1 MAGLGP
7 SFGRGAMTNHW
18 IDYRNADVIL
28 VLGSN
33 TCENHPVSTTWID
46 EAMEKG
52 GKLIVVDPRFT
63 RTASKANIY
72 APLRPGTDIAFLGGL
87 INYVLQNKLYHE
99 EYLMNYSNVSF
110 LVKPEY
116 SFKDGIFSGYDKEK
130 RKYDMA
136 TWGYQMSPPG
146 PDGKTTPLQDKTLK
160 DPNCVYQILKKH
172 YARYTPDMVSKVC
185 GMPKESFLEIA
196 KVYATTGKPG
206 KAGTVLYAMGITQHS
221 NGSQNVR
228 AISELQILLGNMGIA
243 GGGVN
248 AQRGEANVQG
258 STDYALLFHLVP
270 GYMASPDKVLHPIL
284 SDYLT
289 KETPK
294 SGYWVNKPKFFVS
307 LLKAWWGENATKE
320 NNFCYDYLPKKSA
333 NYSWIALFEA
343 MYAGKIKG
351 LSCWGEN
358 PAVSGPNSN
367 LEVKALGNLDWLVV
381 SDLFETETA
390 SFWKRPGVNP
400 AEIKTEVFLLPACGS
415 YEKEGSITNSGRW
428 AQWRWKACPA
438 VGESKSDL
446 EMMNELFEEI
456 RALYKKDAKAV
467 FPEPIVKLNWDY
479 GKGEPNQDKIVKEIN
494 GYTIADGKPVA
505 NFTKL
510 ADDGSTMCGNWIY
523 SGIYPEDGKNLLK
536 RRIREK
542 EGIGLNSEWA
552 FAWPVNRRIIYNRC
566 SANPAGQPYNKDKW
580 LVRWNDTEKKW
591 ETRDVPDF
599 GWKDAKTGEMIPPE
613 KSAANP
619 YIMQPEGKARLFTP
633 VGMADG
639 PMAEHYEPYESP
651 VKNLLSGTQNDPAV
665 KIWAADL
672 DKLAPVASPEYPI
685 IATTYRVVEHY
696 QTGTLTRN
704 LPWLAELMPNLFVE
718 MSVEL
723 AQAKGIKNGDK
734 VKVVSI
740 RGEVEAIAC
749 VTPRLKA
756 YQLNG
761 KTVEVVGLPWHWG
774 WATAAPGDVTNK
786 ITPHIGDANTMIPE
800 YKAFL
805 VDIKKEVA

>member
-33 TCENHPVSTTWID
+33 TCENHPVSTTWMD
-46 EAMEKG
+46 ACMESG

-63 RTASKANIY
+63 RTASKANVY
-72 APLRPGTDIAFLGGL
+72 APLRPGTDIAFIGGL
-87 INYVLQNKLYHE
+87 INYILQNKLYHE
-99 EYLMNYSNVSF
+99 EYVLNYSNASF

-116 SFKDGIFSGYDKEK
+116 SFKDGIFSGYNPEK
-130 RKYDMA
+130 RSYDMSS
-136 TWGYQMSPPG
+136 WGYQTETG
-146 PDGKTTPLQDKTLK
+146 ADGKTVNKQDKTLQ
-160 DPNCVYQILKKH
+160 DPNCVYQIFKKH
-172 YARYTPDMVSKVC
+172 YARYTPDMVSKIS
-185 GMPKESFLEIA
+185 GMPKEKFLEIA
-196 KVYATTGKPG
+196 KLYAATGKPG

-221 NGSQNVR
+221 YGSQNVR
-228 AISELQILLGNMGIA
+228 ALSELQILLGNMGIA
-243 GGGVN
+243 GGGIN

-258 STDYALLFHLVP
+258 STDYGLLFHLLT
-270 GYMASPDKVLHPIL
+270 GYLNAPDKTAHPTYA
-284 SDYLT
+284 DYLA

-294 SGYWVNKPKFFVS
+294 SGFKVNTPKWFNS
-307 LLKAWWGENATKE
+307 LLKAWWGNNATKE
-320 NNFCYDYLPKKSA
+320 NNYCYDYLPKKSG

-343 MYAGKIKG
+343 LYARKIKG

-390 SFWKRPGVNP
+390 SFWKRPGANP
-400 AEIKTEVFLLPACGS
+400 ADIKTEVFLLPACGS
-415 YEKEGSITNSGRW
+415 YEKEGSISNSGRW
-428 AQWRWKACPA
+428 AQWRWKACPS

-446 EMMNELFEEI
+446 EMINELFEEI
-456 RALYKKDAKAV
+456 RALYKKDAKAI

-523 SGIYPEDGKNLLK
+523 SGMYPEDGKNLLK

-552 FAWPVNRRIIYNRC
+552 YAWPLNRRIIYNRC
-566 SANPAGQPYNKDKW
+566 SANPAGQPYNKEKW
-580 LVRWNDTEKKW
+580 LVRWNETEKKW

-599 GWKDAKTGEMIPPE
+599 GWKDAKTGEMITPD

-619 YIMQPEGKARLFTP
+619 YIMQPEGKSRLFSP
-633 VGMADG
+633 AGMADG

-651 VKNLLSGTQNDPAV
+651 VKNLLSNTQNDPAV
-665 KIWAADL
+665 KVWNADL
-672 DKLAPVASPEYPI
+672 DKLAPVASTEYPI
-685 IATTYRVVEHY
+685 ICSTYRVVEHY

-704 LPWLAELMPNLFVE
+704 LPWLTELMPNLFVE

-723 AQAKGIKNGDK
+723 AQAKGINNGDK
-734 VKVVSI
+734 VKITSI

-756 YQLNG
+756 YNING
-761 KTVEVVGLPWHWG
+761 KMIEMIGLPWHWG
-774 WATAAPGDVTNK
+774 WATPAPGDVANK

-805 VDIKKEVA
+805 VNIEKAVA